1 MNENI
6 KKNLIYNYLSRYN
19 FVSEKDYKKL
29 EKVIEKKRIFY
40 LQRNF

>member
-19 FVSEKDYKKL
+19 FVSEKDYKK
-29 EKVIEKKRIFY
+29 KKNILLTKKFLSY
-40 LQRNF
+40 

>member
-29 EKVIEKKRIFY
+29 EKLLKKK
-40 LQRNF
+40 